1 LTLNYV
7 GISIY
12 SFTGLILAK
21 MTKRL
26 KLSLLLVLITSFTCQ
41 SAYANELAIWDKL
54 QGTNPKGYVLL
65 LRHTLAPGVG
75 DPENFDLNDCSTQRN
90 LSSVGRQDAKSV
102 GEWLKRQDI
111 KIARV
116 ESSRWCRAK
125 ETAQLLDIGK
135 VRLNSNLD
143 SLFESADP
151 AKSIQ
156 TVRVKKQILDY
167 RNKSGLLVLVGH
179 YVNISAVVGVGV
191 DSGEGVLVKAD
202 SKGKITVVGLT
213 PKLGR

>member
-1 LTLNYV
+1 MRRFV
-7 GISIY
+7 SKK
-12 SFTGLILAK
+12 F
-21 MTKRL
+21 MVVV
-26 KLSLLLVLITSFTCQ
+26 LLLCSLMTQ

-65 LRHTLAPGVG
+65 LRHTIAPGVG
-75 DPENFDLNDCSTQRN
+75 DPENFKLNDCSTQRN
-90 LSSVGRQDAKSV
+90 LSQLGREDAKAV
-102 GEWLKRQDI
+102 GDWLKRRDI
-111 KIARV
+111 KISRV

-125 ETAQLLDIGK
+125 ETAQLLGIGR

-151 AKSIQ
+151 AKAIQ
-156 TVRVKKQILDY
+156 TVRVKKQIIDW

-179 YVNISAVVGVGV
+179 FVNIGAVAGVGVG
-191 DSGEGVLVKAD
+191 SGEGVLVKAD

>member
-1 LTLNYV
+1 
-7 GISIY
+7 
-12 SFTGLILAK
+12 
-21 MTKRL
+21 MKRFRL
-26 KLSLLLVLITSFTCQ
+26 PTVLVLLSCLSLQ
-41 SAYANELAIWDKL
+41 SAYANEEAIWDKL

-75 DPENFDLNDCSTQRN
+75 DPENFKLNDCSTQRN
-90 LSSVGRQDAKSV
+90 LSQVGREDAKSV
-102 GEWLKRQDI
+102 GDWLKRRDI

-125 ETAQLLDIGK
+125 ETAQLLDIGR
-135 VRLNSNLD
+135 VRLNPNLD
-143 SLFESADP
+143 SLFDSQDP
-151 AKSIQ
+151 AKAIQ
-156 TVRVKKQILDY
+156 TVRVRKQIVDW

-179 YVNISAVVGVGV
+179 FVNISAVTGVGVG
-191 DSGEGVLVKAD
+191 SGEGVLVKAD

>member
-1 LTLNYV
+1 MR
-7 GISIY
+7 
-12 SFTGLILAK
+12 SFVSKNFIVVV
-21 MTKRL
+21 
-26 KLSLLLVLITSFTCQ
+26 LLLCSLMTQ

-75 DPENFDLNDCSTQRN
+75 DPENFKLNDCSTQRN
-90 LSSVGRQDAKSV
+90 LSQAGRDDAKAV
-102 GEWLKRQDI
+102 GDWLKRREI
-111 KIARV
+111 KVARV

-125 ETAQLLDIGK
+125 ETAQLLSIGR
-135 VRLNSNLD
+135 VRLNANLD

-151 AKSIQ
+151 AKAIQ
-156 TVRVKKQILDY
+156 TVRVKKQIVDW

-179 YVNISAVVGVGV
+179 FVNIGAIAGVGVG
-191 DSGEGVLVKAD
+191 SGEGVLVKAD

>member
-1 LTLNYV
+1 MKRFNLAIITAL
-7 GISIY
+7 
-12 SFTGLILAK
+12 LI
-21 MTKRL
+21 
-26 KLSLLLVLITSFTCQ
+26 SLLGQ
-41 SAYANELAIWDKL
+41 SAMANELEIWDKL

-65 LRHTLAPGVG
+65 LRHTIAPGVG
-75 DPENFDLNDCSTQRN
+75 DPENFKLNDCSTQRN
-90 LSSVGRQDAKSV
+90 LSQVGREDAKAV
-102 GEWLKRQDI
+102 GDWLKRRDI
-111 KIARV
+111 KISRV

-125 ETAQLLDIGK
+125 ETAQLLGIGR

-151 AKSIQ
+151 AKAIQ
-156 TVRVKKQILDY
+156 TVRVKKQIVDW

-179 YVNISAVVGVGV
+179 FVNIGAVAGVGVG
-191 DSGEGVLVKAD
+191 SGEGVLVKAD